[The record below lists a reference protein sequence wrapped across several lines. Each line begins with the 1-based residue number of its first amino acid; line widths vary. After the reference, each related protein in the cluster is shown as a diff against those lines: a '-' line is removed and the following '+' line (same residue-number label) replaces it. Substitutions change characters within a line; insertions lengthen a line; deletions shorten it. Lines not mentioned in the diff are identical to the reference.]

1 MKLGLNQ
8 KIIVAGVIVVGLFML
23 LFWFSNKLIFQLT
36 EDIEE
41 SNDLS
46 QLNQL
51 TVLMT
56 DTATQ
61 YDQNAPRDYE
71 SYNRDVKVYYG
82 RLKDYLE
89 TLSSS
94 VEKAED
100 DYYNRSTFGNVLLD
114 NSLIEQND
122 NNFKQLATLHQQFT
136 EGFNE
141 KLGDNEDEPRLE
153 WGNDYILA
161 DESGLF
167 AHIGQTNTQF
177 QELVVAHRSATQQF
191 NKYLSLAL
199 IVVLVL
205 LILWFNQSIVKRIIK
220 VATGCRQVAEGD
232 FGFQIQDKGKDEI
245 NQLVQDFNQLSS
257 RSKSILSMLGALQTV
272 HSHQEALDTIRKE
285 TQLIINSTA
294 LLLLRPQG
302 SIQII
307 QNVSPE
313 SKSQD
318 GLAGKQLAA
327 DDSCLM
333 LEEDSDYLHVSDIL
347 SHTVK
352 HKNSHLAKYLLHN
365 MNINSLLAMPIRN
378 KDDEAILIFAKKQK
392 KGFSQQQVNT
402 LQGLSSLFAT
412 ALLAD

>member
-114 NSLIEQND
+114 SSLIEQND
-122 NNFKQLATLHQQFT
+122 NNFKQLTTLHQQFT

-220 VATGCRQVAEGD
+220 VATGCRQVTEGD

-352 HKNSHLAKYLLHN
+352 HKNAHLAKYLLHN